1 MQPLAYCGWRLLQAL
16 FLTLEVLQQ
25 LAHRLSRRLGRS
37 QPLCVQ
43 LQKLPVHVGIVIAS
57 EDAIDMVGIAVAV
70 CALAEAGV
78 RCVTVCEAS
87 GELVRAAPALRSEL
101 RFRGVGEVQVLG
113 AGEPPVVSS
122 EVGTGTL
129 CVRLITLGAGRDDLV
144 AAAQRLCE
152 RVVSGSLA
160 HSAVDEAIVD
170 AEINAN
176 RGFAE
181 PELILQCCPELFLG
195 GLLPWHCRITQYI
208 HLGSLRRVTPGR
220 IRGAL
225 VEFGGVQQRHGK

>member
-1 MQPLAYCGWRLLQAL
+1 MCTSTMQPLAYCGWRLLQAL

-170 AEINAN
+170 AELNAN

-181 PELILQCCPELFLG
+181 PVRAPALRPNCTYGHAERTRAIMVNDKLALSAAHALIDC
-195 GLLPWHCRITQYI
+195 
-208 HLGSLRRVTPGR
+208 
-220 IRGAL
+220 A
-225 VEFGGVQQRHGK
+225 